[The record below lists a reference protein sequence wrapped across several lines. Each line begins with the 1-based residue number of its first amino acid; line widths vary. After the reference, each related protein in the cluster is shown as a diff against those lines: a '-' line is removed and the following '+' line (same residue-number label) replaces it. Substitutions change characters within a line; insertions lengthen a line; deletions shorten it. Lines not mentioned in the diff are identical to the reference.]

1 MPVWGA
7 VFDNVTDGIKKWMI
21 GLFASAIKHTSRPED
36 RVVAIRWLSQSRDVV
51 ASDIRTIDKFKQL
64 TALINSRT
72 ASVAVAN
79 SVSEAVSNYRKS
91 NLSWSMKIALPA
103 TLAAI
108 PLVGGHAA
116 GIAAFGGALGV
127 PVVLLIFLGAAGITS
142 IIEVVVTSPEPQTHI
157 AEIIDLIISD
167 ERLRRTSAQMK
178 AAMKEQPMDPT
189 RFAMPVEEVALRE
202 HLLDM
207 DPFNFERHSMSFF
220 ERAGL
225 EAWAIR
231 KSNDFGVDGFAIHP
245 DGLIIVQ
252 CKRNSTENKV
262 GRPTI
267 QQFKG
272 VAEEQGAHRGF
283 IITTSNFTDDAI
295 HSAALTDRIVLIA
308 MDNLVR
314 WHAEP
319 PTFDF
324 GAPATDISA

>member
-1 MPVWGA
+1 
-7 VFDNVTDGIKKWMI
+7 VFDNVTDGIKKWLI
-21 GLFASAIKHTSRPED
+21 GLFASAIKHTSQPED
-36 RVVAIRWLSQSRDVV
+36 RVIAIRWLSQSRDVV

-64 TALINSRT
+64 NALINSRT
-72 ASVAVAN
+72 AIVAVAN

-91 NLSWSMKIALPA
+91 NLPWSMKIALPA

-127 PVVLLIFLGAAGITS
+127 PVLLLIFLGTAGITS
-142 IIEVVVTSPEPQTHI
+142 IIEAVVTSPEAQTHI
-157 AEIIDLIISD
+157 AEIIDVIISD
-167 ERLRRTSAQMK
+167 ERLRRTSVEMK
-178 AAMKEQPMDPT
+178 AAMKQQPMDPT
-189 RFAMPVEEVALRE
+189 RFAMPMEEIALRQQ
-202 HLLDM
+202 LLEM

-220 ERAGL
+220 QRAGL
-225 EAWAIR
+225 EAWATR

-272 VAEEQGAHRGF
+272 VSEEQNAHRGF
-283 IITTSNFTDDAI
+283 IITTSSFTEDAI
-295 HSAALTDRIVLIA
+295 HSAALTGRIVLIA
-308 MDNLVR
+308 MDDLVR

-319 PTFDF
+319 PSFDF
-324 GAPATDISA
+324 GGPVEDISA